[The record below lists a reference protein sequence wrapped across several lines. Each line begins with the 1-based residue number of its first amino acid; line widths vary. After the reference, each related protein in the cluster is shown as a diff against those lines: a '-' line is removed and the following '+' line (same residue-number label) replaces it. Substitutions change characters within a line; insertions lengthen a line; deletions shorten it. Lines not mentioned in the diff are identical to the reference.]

1 MEQHVPV
8 AVILL
13 PLIAFV
19 VGSAATAFAAESEDT
34 VLDIGSQRE
43 LFVDRLL
50 IGKLE
55 GTTLQ
60 LQQPQP
66 GGVAVKYDGPT
77 DGRFCYYTTVLKDG
91 HVYRMYYRGHPWG
104 PEWTKSVTCYAQSED
119 GVHWIKP
126 ELGIVEINGSKRN
139 NVILPMGHQFCPFID
154 GRPGVPATQRYK
166 ANAGAKDGLVGY
178 VSPDGIHWTLVREEA
193 IVPRSLPNHFDS
205 QNVMFWSE
213 VENCYCLYARHLKER
228 RTTAR
233 ATSDDFINWSP
244 PTMMTY
250 SDTGTEIPSQH
261 LYTNQTHPYFRAPH
275 IYISLPGRFQAG
287 KRALTDAQAQEVDAH
302 PAGGGVNDIADGVL
316 LTTRAGSTRYEFTF
330 RESFV
335 RPGIGHSNWTS
346 RNNYPALGVVPTS
359 PTEMSLYVQRDYAQV
374 SAYLERMTLRL
385 DGFASVNA
393 PYEGGEMVT
402 KPLRFSGKEL
412 TINYSTSAA
421 GAIRVE
427 IQGLDGKPLP
437 GFGLDECP
445 EIIGDEIER
454 VVAWKDTSDVGE
466 LAGTPVRLRFVMN
479 DADLFAIRFR

>member
-1 MEQHVPV
+1 M
-8 AVILL
+8 ALTI
-13 PLIAFV
+13 
-19 VGSAATAFAAESEDT
+19 GSLATTFAGDSEAG
-34 VLDIGSQRE
+34 VLDIGSRRE
-43 LFVDRLL
+43 LFIDHLL
-50 IGKLE
+50 IDKLA
-55 GTTLQ
+55 GTTLE

-77 DGRFCYYTTVLKDG
+77 DGRFCFYTTVLRDG
-91 HVYRMYYRGHPWG
+91 DTYRMYYRGHPWG
-104 PEWTKSVTCYAQSED
+104 PEWTSSVTCYAESKD
-119 GVHWIKP
+119 GVHWAKP

-139 NVILPMGHQFCPFID
+139 NVILLTGRQFCPFID
-154 GRPGVPATQRYK
+154 GRPGVPAAERYK
-166 ANAGAKDGLVGY
+166 ANSEGKGGLVGY
-178 VSPDGIHWTLVREEA
+178 VSPDGIHWQPVQEEA
-193 IVPRSLPNHFDS
+193 IVPRTLPNHFDS
-205 QNVMFWSE
+205 QNVVFWSE
-213 VENCYCLYARHLKER
+213 VEQCYCLYARHMKEK

-233 ATSDDFINWSP
+233 ATSDDFLNWSA

-250 SDTGTEIPSQH
+250 SDTGTQVPSQH

-287 KRALTDAQAQEVDAH
+287 KRALTDAQAKEAGAH
-302 PAGGGVNDIADGVL
+302 PAGGGVKDIADGVL
-316 LTTRAGSTRYEFTF
+316 LTTRAGSTHYDFTF

-335 RPGIGHSNWTS
+335 RPGLGYNNWTS

-359 PTEMSLYVQRDYAQV
+359 PTEMSLYVQRDYAQD

-393 PYEGGEMVT
+393 PYAGGEMVT

-427 IQGLDGKPLP
+427 IQDLAGKPIQGLGLDK
-437 GFGLDECP
+437 CP

-454 VVAWKDTSDVGE
+454 VVAWKDGSDVGK
-466 LAGTPVRLRFVMN
+466 LAGKLVRLRFVMN